1 MNRDMQTA
9 SRHSG
14 AAAED
19 YVTMTIGGQW
29 FGIPVLNV
37 RDVLGPQAITRV
49 PLAPAE
55 IAGSLNLRGRIVTA
69 INMRQ
74 RLDLPADGFA
84 ERAMA
89 VVVEH
94 DDEPFSL
101 LVDEVGEVLSLPS
114 RQHEPVP
121 ATLDPRWRDVSQGI
135 YRLEDKLLLVLSVGN
150 VLGAIGTEAIH

>member
-1 MNRDMQTA
+1 MTQPAQN
-9 SRHSG
+9 
-14 AAAED
+14 AAED
-19 YVTMTIGGQW
+19 YVTMIIGGQT

-37 RDVLGPQAITRV
+37 RDVLGPQIITRV
-49 PLAPAE
+49 PLAPSE

-69 INMRQ
+69 IDMRR
-74 RLDLPADGFA
+74 RLGLPTDGFT

-114 RQHEPVP
+114 VQRELVP
-121 ATLDPRWRDVSQGI
+121 ATLGPRWRDVSQGI
-135 YRLEDKLLLVLSVGN
+135 YRLEDKLLLVISVGN